1 MKSRSSGS
9 GRWRSVRSGLGL
21 ALALLLGGAPAVA
34 TPADDA
40 RATMEKT
47 VADVLIVLDD
57 SALSLQTKRDRI
69 QAIAFER
76 FDFVTMSKLVLKRDW
91 KKFDTAQQQEFV
103 EQFREHLSA
112 RYGENL
118 GKYDNEKVEVTTHHT
133 ETNGDVSVK
142 TVIRGGKFDGTPV
155 DYRLREG
162 SGWQVIDV
170 VIENVSL
177 VSSFRTQFADVLAKS
192 GPTGVLTKLKERNA
206 ARAAAKAKS
215 A

>member
-1 MKSRSSGS
+1 MRLS
-9 GRWRSVRSGLGL
+9 L
-21 ALALLLGGAPAVA
+21 ALAMLLGGAPAFA
-34 TPADDA
+34 APAEDA

-47 VADVLIVLDD
+47 VADVLKVLDD
-57 SALSLQTKRDRI
+57 STLSLQVKRDRI

-91 KKFDTAQQQEFV
+91 KKLDAAQRQELV
-103 EQFREHLSA
+103 EQFPEHLSA

-155 DYRLREG
+155 DYRLRQG

>member
-1 MKSRSSGS
+1 
-9 GRWRSVRSGLGL
+9 
-21 ALALLLGGAPAVA
+21 
-34 TPADDA
+34 
-40 RATMEKT
+40 MERT
-47 VADVLIVLDD
+47 VADVLEVLDD

-118 GKYDNEKVEVTTHHT
+118 GKYEREKVEVTSDHT

-155 DYRLREG
+155 DYRLRNASE
-162 SGWQVIDV
+162 WRVIDV

>member
-1 MKSRSSGS
+1 M
-9 GRWRSVRSGLGL
+9 
-21 ALALLLGGAPAVA
+21 ALALLLLSGAPAVA
-34 TPADDA
+34 APADDA

-47 VADVLIVLDD
+47 VADVLQVLDD
-57 SALSLQTKRDRI
+57 GALSLQAKRDRI

>member
-1 MKSRSSGS
+1 MKSRSSG
-9 GRWRSVRSGLGL
+9 LGM

-34 TPADDA
+34 TPAEDA

-47 VADVLIVLDD
+47 VADVLLVLDD
-57 SALSLQTKRDRI
+57 RALSLQTKRDRI

-76 FDFVTMSKLVLKRDW
+76 FDFVTMAKLVLKRDW

-118 GKYDNEKVEVTTHHT
+118 GKYDNEKVEVTSDHT

-142 TVIRGGKFDGTPV
+142 TMIRGGKFDGTPV
-155 DYRLREG
+155 DYRLRHG
-162 SGWQVIDV
+162 AGWQVIDV

-206 ARAAAKAKS
+206 ARAAAKAKN

>member
-1 MKSRSSGS
+1 
-9 GRWRSVRSGLGL
+9 VAL
-21 ALALLLGGAPAVA
+21 ALLLLGGAPAVA
-34 TPADDA
+34 APADDA
-40 RATMEKT
+40 RATMERT
-47 VADVLIVLDD
+47 VADVLKVLDD
-57 SALSLQTKRDRI
+57 SSLSLQAKRDRI

-91 KKFDTAQQQEFV
+91 KKFDAAQQQAFV

-112 RYGENL
+112 RYGEDL
-118 GKYDNEKVEVTTHHT
+118 GKYEKERVEVTAQHA

-155 DYRLREG
+155 DYRLRQG
-162 SGWQVIDV
+162 SSWQVIDV

-206 ARAAAKAKS
+206 ARAAAKAKN

>member
-1 MKSRSSGS
+1 
-9 GRWRSVRSGLGL
+9 VAL
-21 ALALLLGGAPAVA
+21 ALLLLGGAPAVA
-34 TPADDA
+34 APADDA
-40 RATMEKT
+40 RATMERT
-47 VADVLIVLDD
+47 VADVLKVLDD
-57 SALSLQTKRDRI
+57 SSLSLQAKRDRI

-91 KKFDTAQQQEFV
+91 KKFDAAQQQAFV

-112 RYGENL
+112 RYGEDL
-118 GKYDNEKVEVTTHHT
+118 GKYEKERVEVTAQHA

-155 DYRLREG
+155 DYRLRQG

-192 GPTGVLTKLKERNA
+192 GPVGVLKKLEERNA
-206 ARAAAKAKS
+206 ARAAAKAKN

>member
-1 MKSRSSGS
+1 MTSRSS
-9 GRWRSVRSGLGL
+9 WRASLGL
-21 ALALLLGGAPAVA
+21 ALVLLVSAAPAVA
-34 TPADDA
+34 APAEEA

-47 VADVLIVLDD
+47 VADVLVILGDK
-57 SALSLQTKRDRI
+57 SLALQAKRDKI
-69 QAIAFER
+69 QAIAYER

-91 KKFDTAQQQEFV
+91 KKFDAAQQQEFV
-103 EQFREHLSA
+103 IQFREHLSA

-118 GKYDNEKVEVTTHHT
+118 GRYENEKVEVTSQHT

-142 TVIRGGKFDGTPV
+142 TVIRGGQYDGTPV
-155 DYRLREG
+155 DYRLRLG

-192 GPTGVLTKLKERNA
+192 GPTGVLKKLEERNA

>member
-1 MKSRSSGS
+1 MKSRSSG
-9 GRWRSVRSGLGL
+9 LEM
-21 ALALLLGGAPAVA
+21 ALALLLLSGAPAVA
-34 TPADDA
+34 APADDA

-47 VADVLIVLDD
+47 VADVLLVLDD
-57 SALSLQTKRDRI
+57 STLPLQTKRDRI

-118 GKYDNEKVEVTTHHT
+118 GKYEREKVEVTSDHT

-155 DYRLREG
+155 DYRLRQG

-192 GPTGVLTKLKERNA
+192 GPTGVLTKLKQRNA
-206 ARAAAKAKS
+206 ARAAAKAKN

>member
-1 MKSRSSGS
+1 
-9 GRWRSVRSGLGL
+9 L
-21 ALALLLGGAPAVA
+21 ALVLLLGAAPAVA
-34 TPADDA
+34 APAEDA
-40 RATMEKT
+40 RAAMEKT
-47 VADVLIVLDD
+47 VADVLQVLDD
-57 SALSLQTKRDRI
+57 DALSLQTKRDRI

-91 KKFDTAQQQEFV
+91 KKFDAAQQQEFV
-103 EQFREHLSA
+103 LQFREHLSA

-118 GKYDNEKVEVTTHHT
+118 GKYENEKVEVTTDHT

-155 DYRLREG
+155 DYRLRQG

-192 GPTGVLTKLKERNA
+192 GPTGVLAKLKERNA
-206 ARAAAKAKS
+206 ARAAAKAKN